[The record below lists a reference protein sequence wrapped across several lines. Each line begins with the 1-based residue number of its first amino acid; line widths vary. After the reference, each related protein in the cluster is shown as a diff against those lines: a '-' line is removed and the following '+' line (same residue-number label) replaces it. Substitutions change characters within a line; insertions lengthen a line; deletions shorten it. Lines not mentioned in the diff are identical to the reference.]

1 MVLNFV
7 FGFLRGRDRWIIV
20 EAIST
25 HGHEKYMYILS
36 GQNRVFS
43 QACPIQGVIFSSV
56 YNCVNVPIS
65 ATAARIHR
73 HAPIYCPLAA
83 TQPLDDKVC
92 TPESDYESAQSF
104 FVGMIKKVDKK
115 ILLYSN
121 FRKYAHPQG

>member
-7 FGFLRGRDRWIIV
+7 FGFLRGRDRLIIV

-25 HGHEKYMYILS
+25 HGHEKYILS

-56 YNCVNVPIS
+56 YNCVNVPKS

-83 TQPLDDKVC
+83 IQPLDDKVC
-92 TPESDYESAQSF
+92 TPEYDYESAQSF
-104 FVGMIKKVDKK
+104 FVGMIKKVDIKN
-115 ILLYSN
+115 IVPDQAL
-121 FRKYAHPQG
+121 